1 MRQMTSNVAEKDDWC
16 DAVAIET
23 VEAVNAAHQ
32 WDDVAL
38 SLRLIGQ
45 QVL

>member
-1 MRQMTSNVAEKDDWC
+1 MTSNVAEKDDWC